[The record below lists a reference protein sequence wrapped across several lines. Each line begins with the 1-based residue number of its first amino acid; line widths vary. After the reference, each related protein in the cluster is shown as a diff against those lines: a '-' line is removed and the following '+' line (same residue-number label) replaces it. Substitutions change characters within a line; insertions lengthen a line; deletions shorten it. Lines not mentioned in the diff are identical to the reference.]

1 MINLDRRG
9 PDPWNGFAIRT
20 RERALSV
27 GGKGKTA
34 RNPWKRRTKE
44 WASQGRHERFGSFD
58 VFVRSGTKRLTPR
71 LVTSAHR
78 GKDND
83 SRFKSFHAVSSR
95 LATRP
100 GWVLSTAS
108 KDKNVGHT

>member
-27 GGKGKTA
+27 GERG
-34 RNPWKRRTKE
+34 RRLAIRGNVGLKN
-44 WASQGRHERFGSFD
+44 GRVRDDTSGSAHLT
-58 VFVRSGTKRLTPR
+58 TKRLTAR

-95 LATRP
+95 MATRP